1 MKKTLYILLLIFPV
15 SFIQAQHN
23 PFASINK
30 PGKVVTLSNDKYVE
44 THLNDSLQRI
54 GSVIVNMNT
63 GTIHQLLDLDSIDK
77 KDRIDPTV
85 ATRWYSVD
93 PLASKYP
100 GMSPYGFVAS
110 NPIMNREI
118 DGRDYIISINHETK
132 TITIKAT
139 YYTPEQMKSEAEN
152 AILNWNEQS
161 GKYNYT
167 IGSGKNQ
174 VDYKIVFDLNV
185 VSNDNEGNPMIS
197 GTASDLLYEKDKTGA
212 ANTYR
217 VGDYEYIGEN
227 SGVTFDEPAL
237 NRGASRITVR
247 PGAQE
252 KRKTGTHEVGHTLG
266 ILHWSKQ
273 LMRSGNFRTDDQI
286 EITKNMIFKVI
297 QTGGVN
303 SNFKVSG
310 MDYEIVDEGAEE
322 VSRAKATQVIE
333 GNRSAPKNFNSGK
346 VTQNQE

>member
-1 MKKTLYILLLIFPV
+1 MRKTIYILLFLLPAV
-15 SFIQAQHN
+15 CIQAQHN

-77 KDRIDPTV
+77 TDRIDPTV

-139 YYTPEQMKSEAEN
+139 YYTPEQTKSEAED
-152 AILNWNEQS
+152 AILNWNQQT

-167 IGSGKNQ
+167 IGSGKNK

-185 VSNDNEGNPMIS
+185 VANDKEGNPIKS
-197 GTASDLLYEKDKTGA
+197 GIIAGELYEKDNSGA
-212 ANTYR
+212 ANTYI
-217 VGDYEYIGEN
+217 VGNIKDTEGN
-227 SGVTFDEPAL
+227 SGEARPAL
-237 NRGASRITVR
+237 NRGASLITVLK
-247 PGAQE
+247 GEQE

-273 LMRSGNFRTDDQI
+273 LMRSGDYRTDDQI

-297 QTGGVN
+297 QTGGLN
-303 SNFKVSG
+303 SDFKVSG
-310 MDYEIVDEGAEE
+310 MDYEIADEGAEE
-322 VSRAKATQVIE
+322 VSRGKATQAIE